1 MSESLHRP
9 SSVKLRVPGGL
20 AVAPSSRWPLQFH
33 GQVSQPVGMA
43 EGSVPNHRSLEVFKD
58 ELGECRAG
66 LQRSLEGDAKKAE
79 YSGEVGD
86 WGF

>member
-1 MSESLHRP
+1 M
-9 SSVKLRVPGGL
+9 
-20 AVAPSSRWPLQFH
+20 
-33 GQVSQPVGMA
+33 GMA
-43 EGSVPNHRSLEVFKD
+43 EGSLPNHRSLEVFKD

-86 WGF
+86 WGL

>member
-1 MSESLHRP
+1 M
-9 SSVKLRVPGGL
+9 
-20 AVAPSSRWPLQFH
+20 
-33 GQVSQPVGMA
+33 GMT
-43 EGSVPNHRSLEVFKD
+43 EGSMPNHHSLEVSKD
-58 ELGECRAG
+58 ELGECQAG